1 MKAIR
6 QFKFTQ
12 KDLRDVL
19 IREVK
24 SLRPEMQF
32 KDHDLKVLLD
42 GENLASQGVDG
53 SKVIVTIEVDDF

>member
-12 KDLRDVL
+12 KELRDVL

-24 SLRPEMQF
+24 SVRPEMQL
-32 KDHDLKVLLD
+32 KDYDVKVLLD
-42 GENLASQGVDG
+42 GDNLASQGVDG
-53 SKVIVTIEVDDF
+53 SKVIITIEVDDF

>member
-12 KDLRDVL
+12 KELRDVL

-24 SLRPEMQF
+24 SVRPEMQL
-32 KDHDLKVLLD
+32 KDYDVKVLLD
-42 GENLASQGVDG
+42 GDNLAGQGVDG
-53 SKVIVTIEVDDF
+53 SKVIITIEVDDF